1 VDASINQRLAK
12 AVTEAFVA
20 AQVSGM
26 INNLA
31 NLPSEDAKVV
41 GSLYGLVS
49 CYLRYWKLFL
59 IASLQ

>member
-49 CYLRYWKLFL
+49 CYLRY
-59 IASLQ
+59 